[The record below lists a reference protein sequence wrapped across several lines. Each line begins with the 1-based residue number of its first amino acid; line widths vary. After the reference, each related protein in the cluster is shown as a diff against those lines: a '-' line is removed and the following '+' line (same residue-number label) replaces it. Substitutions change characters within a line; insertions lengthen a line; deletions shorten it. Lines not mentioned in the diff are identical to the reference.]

1 MGKPRSQWYVGVL
14 LREKGQH
21 YSHRIAFRIAAKP
34 TPEVEPAYS
43 YVIGPFRSGRAAK
56 LCASLPGSTMQ
67 TVSEW
72 ERFAKV
78 TNGVRVFG
86 VEAGGEIGV

>member
-1 MGKPRSQWYVGVL
+1 L
-14 LREKGQH
+14 
-21 YSHRIAFRIAAKP
+21 
-34 TPEVEPAYS
+34 
-43 YVIGPFRSGRAAK
+43 
-56 LCASLPGSTMQ
+56 Q

-86 VEAGGEIGV
+86 VEVGGEIEV